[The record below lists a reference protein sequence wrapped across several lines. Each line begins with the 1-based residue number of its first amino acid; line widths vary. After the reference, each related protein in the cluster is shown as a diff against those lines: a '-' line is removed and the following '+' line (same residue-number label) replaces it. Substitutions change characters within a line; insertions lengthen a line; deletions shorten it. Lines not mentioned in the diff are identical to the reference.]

1 MRQVYQHKYN
11 NSKQICRIHCIC
23 FKFEGKQ
30 ESILQVRE
38 ELFSGIV
45 TDMAYLKHSLSRR
58 MEFGR
63 LVENVPDSYFDELEA
78 RLPAWDPVDFDLTH
92 NNRWAR

>member
-1 MRQVYQHKYN
+1 MRQVYHHKKN

-23 FKFEGKQ
+23 PKFEGKQ
-30 ESILQVRE
+30 ESIAHVRE
-38 ELFSGIV
+38 ESFAGIV

-78 RLPAWDPVDFDLTH
+78 
-92 NNRWAR
+92 

>member
-1 MRQVYQHKYN
+1 MCGKYIIIN
-11 NSKQICRIHCIC
+11 KTIRNKSAEYTAFVLSLKEN
-23 FKFEGKQ
+23 KK
-30 ESILQVRE
+30 SIAHVRE
-38 ELFSGIV
+38 ESFAGIV

-78 RLPAWDPVDFDLTH
+78 RLPAWDPVAFDLTH
-92 NNRWAR
+92 NNI

>member
-1 MRQVYQHKYN
+1 
-11 NSKQICRIHCIC
+11 
-23 FKFEGKQ
+23 
-30 ESILQVRE
+30 
-38 ELFSGIV
+38 
-45 TDMAYLKHSLSRR
+45 MAYLKHSLIRR

-63 LVENVPDSYFDELEA
+63 LVENVPDPYFDELEA

>member
-1 MRQVYQHKYN
+1 MA
-11 NSKQICRIHCIC
+11 
-23 FKFEGKQ
+23 F
-30 ESILQVRE
+30 VRE
-38 ELFSGIV
+38 ESFAGIV

-58 MEFGR
+58 TEFGR

-78 RLPAWDPVDFDLTH
+78 RLPAWDPVAFDLTH